1 MQQNVS
7 VETVSTI
14 CVPTTLEELDQA
26 ETIDTLGR
34 LGLSAQG
41 MQEAREQVGK
51 SISLT

>member
-7 VETVSTI
+7 VETASKV
-14 CVPTTLEELDQA
+14 CVPTTLEEVDQA
-26 ETIDTLGR
+26 ETINTLGR